1 MVKIIKI
8 SKIGDGLY
16 RAEIKGFKKK
26 NQVIK
31 NNNEHF

>member
-16 RAEIKGFKKK
+16 RAEIKGLKKK
-26 NQVIK
+26 QVIK